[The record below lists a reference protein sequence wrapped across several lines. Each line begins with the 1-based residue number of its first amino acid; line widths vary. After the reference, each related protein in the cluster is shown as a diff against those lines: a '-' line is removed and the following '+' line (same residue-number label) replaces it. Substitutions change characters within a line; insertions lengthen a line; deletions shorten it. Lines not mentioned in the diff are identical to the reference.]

1 MAYDFDLRELA
12 PQPTVVMRADVPS
25 AELPAAI
32 GRVLPAVWGY
42 LESRGIMPAGPPF
55 VRYVSFD
62 DQRTSFEGGF
72 SVGAGVSGEGEVE
85 SSSLPGGYLAVTTHH
100 GPYDRLIDAYQ
111 AMERWIAAE
120 GWRANG
126 PVWELYWTDPGAEPD
141 PAKWRTEIFQPV
153 RRPDA
158 PET

>member
-111 AMERWIAAE
+111 LAGEWPGVGTLLDRPRRGAGSGEVAY
-120 GWRANG
+120 RDLPAG
-126 PVWELYWTDPGAEPD
+126 PPAGRPGD
-141 PAKWRTEIFQPV
+141 MTSC
-153 RRPDA
+153 
-158 PET
+158 